1 MFGSIFSAAIPAV
14 AGLIGGSKANKSSA
28 KSVQAQMDFQ
38 ERMSNTAHQREV
50 ADLQA
55 AGLNPVL
62 SAHGGGAS
70 TPGGASMT
78 YNDVVGPAVS
88 SAMQNRLL
96 NAQLDNLQAD
106 TDKKKSEWALNDVLG
121 SKTIQ
126 ENELVKINQAI
137 ARANAS
143 SAVSQ
148 ARINAA
154 AVASETATN
163 RNSAV
168 EQNTWTNKYVRPHT
182 KPIADAIGDF
192 TGAIGNIFHG
202 SSAKTQSSVSYGR

>member
-78 YNDVVGPAVS
+78 YNYNGMDEDERDVGK
-88 SAMQNRLL
+88 M
-96 NAQLDNLQAD
+96 
-106 TDKKKSEWALNDVLG
+106 
-121 SKTIQ
+121 
-126 ENELVKINQAI
+126 
-137 ARANAS
+137 
-143 SAVSQ
+143 
-148 ARINAA
+148 
-154 AVASETATN
+154 
-163 RNSAV
+163 
-168 EQNTWTNKYVRPHT
+168 
-182 KPIADAIGDF
+182 
-192 TGAIGNIFHG
+192 
-202 SSAKTQSSVSYGR
+202 YGFEK

>member
-96 NAQLDNLQAD
+96 NAQIENVRQD
-106 TDKKKSEWALNDVLG
+106 TAKKTTEAELNNKVL
-121 SKTIQ
+121 SKVDQ
-126 ENELVKINQAI
+126 ETLLIKINQAL
-137 ARANAS
+137 AAANAS
-143 SAVSQ
+143 SAASQ
-148 ARINAA
+148 ARVAAANVPLADMKNAA
-154 AVASETATN
+154 MSSVQKKLNE
-163 RNSAV
+163 R
-168 EQNTWTNKYVRPHT
+168 
-182 KPIADAIGDF
+182 ADNYRKTGFMRSSLPVVDF
-192 TGAIGNIFHG
+192 VLDQFGFG
-202 SSAKTQSSVSYGR
+202 SSAKSLAK